1 LQNSPAAALSQARKK
16 ASNADFQKYQQEPL
30 RYFRDILGIE
40 PWAGT
45 EAKGQLELMLDL
57 QQSVRRQLAGE
68 INVPNT
74 FRVAAGHGLGK
85 TFFCAGIVNWFFDA
99 FAPSVTITTA
109 PTKDQ
114 VELLLWKDIKSQ
126 RRGARERGHKMPGR
140 VLPETPRMV
149 RSENH
154 WAIGR
159 TTSDSGGTGTNRA
172 QGQHQKYMLFICDEA
187 EGVPKFMF
195 DAINAMMTGGLVMI
209 WILIANPQTRNSE
222 FHKLAKVPGVQN
234 YTFSLLDFPNV
245 RTGQDLVPGG
255 TGRPWVARMIG
266 KHCTVVLEHSEDD
279 HTFALD
285 WPVLL
290 EDDSVIPAGTLLR
303 PDPEFQFRVMGV
315 APAVNAGDALVSVAR
330 YEAAVAR
337 GPAQTLP
344 ESAILEAQIGIDC
357 ARFGM
362 DRGKAYLFHRYD
374 LTLEGEMAQE
384 DTFAYVEVAKRTAI
398 KAIRNGAR
406 RVSFRFDGTG
416 GFGGGPLDLTR
427 ADEELNLVAREVGA
441 VLIFHEVQFGSSPHD
456 EEAFS
461 DITTEMYASAHEL
474 LSIARIPA
482 PPEHLQADLTERRFR
497 WVARNKGELR
507 RIVKR
512 LETKDEF
519 KARVKPSRSPD
530 DGDGAVLALAPEH
543 LFARAVRAVQPTNLA
558 PRGAAQ
564 ISKWR
569 T

>member
-1 LQNSPAAALSQARKK
+1 MPSSPAAALAKARKR
-16 ASNADFQKYQQEPL
+16 ASNRDFEKYQREL
-30 RYFRDILGIE
+30 LGYFREILGIE

-45 EAKGQLELMLDL
+45 DAKGQLELMLDI

-68 INVPNT
+68 LNVPNT

-85 TFFCAGIVNWFFDA
+85 TYGCAGIVNWFFDA

-126 RRGARERGHKMPGR
+126 RRAARERGHKMPGR

-172 QGQHQKYMLFICDEA
+172 QGQHQKFMLFVCDEA

-209 WILIANPQTRNSE
+209 WILIANPQSRNSE

-234 YTFSLLDFPNV
+234 YRFSLLDFPNV
-245 RTGQDLVPGG
+245 RTGEDLVPGG
-255 TGRPWVARMIG
+255 TGRSWVAKMIG
-266 KHCTVVLEHSEDD
+266 KHCTPVLQHNEDD
-279 HTFALD
+279 HTFELE

-290 EDDSVIPAGTLLR
+290 EDETVLPAGTIFR
-303 PDPEFQFRVMGV
+303 PDPEFQFRVMGI
-315 APAVNAGDALVSVAR
+315 APAVNAGDALVSMAR
-330 YEAAVAR
+330 FEAAVAR
-337 GPAQTLP
+337 PVAEVLP
-344 ESAILEAQIGIDC
+344 ESALLEAQIGIDC

-362 DRGKAYLFHRYD
+362 DRGKAYLFHRYE

-384 DTFAYVEVAKRTAI
+384 DTFAYVEAAKRAAM
-398 KAIRNGAR
+398 KAIRAGAR

-416 GFGGGPLDLTR
+416 GFGAGPLDLTR
-427 ADEELNLVAREVGA
+427 ADEELNLLAREQGVQ
-441 VLIFHEVQFGSSPHD
+441 LIFHEVQFGSSPKD
-456 EEAFS
+456 EDAYS
-461 DITTEMYASAHEL
+461 DITTEMYAWVQEL
-474 LSIARIPA
+474 LSITRIPA
-482 PPEHLQADLTERRFR
+482 PPEHLQSDLTERKFR
-497 WVARNKGELR
+497 WVAKNKGELC

-512 LETKDEF
+512 IETKDEF
-519 KARVKPSRSPD
+519 KARVKPSRSSD
-530 DGDGAVLALAPEH
+530 DGDGAALAMAPED
-543 LFARAVRAVQPTNLA
+543 LFVELNTINPMASLAALHAGANARR
-558 PRGAAQ
+558 R
-564 ISKWR
+564 
-569 T
+569 